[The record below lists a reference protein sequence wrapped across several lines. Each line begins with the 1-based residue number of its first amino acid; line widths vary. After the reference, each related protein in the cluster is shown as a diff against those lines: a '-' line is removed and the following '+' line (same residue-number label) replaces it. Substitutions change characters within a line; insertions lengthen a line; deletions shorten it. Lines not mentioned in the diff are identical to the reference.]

1 MDDRITLLDLCESVL
16 EGMKQPLD
24 QKQSGEGD
32 RDGAVQ
38 ELDVPPKDA
47 YRSLDLSLK
56 NEIEK
61 PEFGLLHYSGYG
73 FGLKKFK
80 IKILQLPAQT
90 YTGEG
95 PSPLLVR
102 YISTNNRFNAV
113 ARSLDSS
120 TSQQIPGLGGR
131 WRPASGYCWNPFP
144 LR

>member
-24 QKQSGEGD
+24 SETIWEKAIET
-32 RDGAVQ
+32 
-38 ELDVPPKDA
+38 ELYKKLDVPPKDA

-61 PEFGLLHYSGYG
+61 PDSVFYHYSGYG

-80 IKILQLPAQT
+80 NKNPAT
-90 YTGEG
+90 PGANHIPEKDLH
-95 PSPLLVR
+95 PLLVR

-120 TSQQIPGLGGR
+120 T
-131 WRPASGYCWNPFP
+131 
-144 LR
+144 